1 LAMALDKPLTV
12 RLLPIPGL
20 QAGELTKF
28 NFDYFA
34 STRIFELPGH

>member
-1 LAMALDKPLTV
+1 
-12 RLLPIPGL
+12 LPVPEQ

-34 STRIFELPGH
+34 TTRIFDLPRDK